1 MTGPESTGK
10 PKKKL
15 KRWHKIVL
23 GVVGVFIVLGI
34 IGALAGGGDDDGDQA
49 GNEPRREQPAGS
61 TTTERQPAPAAE
73 KPAADDGDTGR
84 MSQTEWEQAR
94 DAIFDVNGELR
105 DYRQQVSERCSLM
118 VQAMQV
124 AEALDCI
131 DDAYSGVEDKMAL
144 AYADLDDLQGDVAKK
159 CLRAVEIATNV
170 VNTPLFQAAA
180 ASHRELA
187 SLDGDRITAGL
198 AELNTQSARWGTAS
212 GNVLQLCAPE

>member
-1 MTGPESTGK
+1 MTGPESTEE

-23 GVVGVFIVLGI
+23 GVAAVFVVLSI
-34 IGALAGGGDDDGDQA
+34 IGALAGGGGDEDEQA
-49 GNEPRREQPAGS
+49 SDEPTREQPSEQGRPDES
-61 TTTERQPAPAAE
+61 DAE
-73 KPAADDGDTGR
+73 NADTGR
-84 MSQTEWEQAR
+84 MSQTEWERAR
-94 DAIFDVNGELR
+94 DAIFEVNGELR
-105 DYRQQVSERCSLM
+105 DYREQVGERCALM

-124 AEALDCI
+124 AEALECI

-144 AYADLDDLQGDVAKK
+144 AYSDLEDLQGDVAKK

-180 ASHRELA
+180 ASHQDLA

-198 AELNTQSARWGTAS
+198 EELNTQSRRWGNAS